1 MSYSRKIHFLGA
13 MSALKIINKVR
24 KSKYYRTDL
33 KKNEDLNSKDRNIQY
48 NFPLSKF
55 TRSDLLLSLECCLK
69 TSLNTHVSLDL

>member
-48 NFPLSKF
+48 NFLFQNLLHQTFSYPL
-55 TRSDLLLSLECCLK
+55 
-69 TSLNTHVSLDL
+69 NAA

>member
-33 KKNEDLNSKDRNIQY
+33 KKNEDLIVRIETYSIIFLFQNLLHQTFSY
-48 NFPLSKF
+48 PL
-55 TRSDLLLSLECCLK
+55 
-69 TSLNTHVSLDL
+69 NAA